1 MALNPAVLILDE
13 ATAYIDTETEEMIQR
28 SMENVTSGRTSI
40 LIAHRLSTIRRADRI
55 YVIDR
60 GRIAEEGDH
69 DTLMNLNGLY
79 RNYVEL
85 SLKNRYDEADI

>member
-1 MALNPAVLILDE
+1 LILDE

-28 SMENVTSGRTSI
+28 SLENVISGRTSI

-55 YVIDR
+55 YVIDD
-60 GRIAEEGDH
+60 GRIVEEGDH
-69 DTLMNLNGLY
+69 ETLMNLNGLY

-85 SLKNRYDEADI
+85 SLNKGKC